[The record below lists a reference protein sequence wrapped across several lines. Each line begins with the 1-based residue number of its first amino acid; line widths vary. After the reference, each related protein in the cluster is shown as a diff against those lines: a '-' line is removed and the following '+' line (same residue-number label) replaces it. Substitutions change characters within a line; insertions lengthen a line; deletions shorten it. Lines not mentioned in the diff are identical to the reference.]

1 MSRMELEK
9 SFKNHLIDM
18 KGCLDKVIQD
28 AKSEMMLKEIE
39 IRYETG
45 TEELRILG
53 DEKLLERAIANVVSN
68 AVRYANSVVVITAGI
83 VYEQLWIKFRMMGRG
98 LQKVIYLIFSNV
110 FIKEREVSAGLALP

>member
-1 MSRMELEK
+1 
-9 SFKNHLIDM
+9 M